1 MLVLAA
7 GAILEYK
14 ILQPQNN
21 VLQSVATAGSWS
33 MGTVG
38 ETHLY
43 HIRQASE
50 KAQFS
55 EQKA

>member
-1 MLVLAA
+1 MLVLAS

-14 ILQPQNN
+14 ILHPQNN
-21 VLQSVATAGSWS
+21 VLQFVATAGSWF

-38 ETHLY
+38 DTHFY
-43 HIRQASE
+43 RIGQISE
-50 KAQFS
+50 KTPFS